1 MMRFVYLKV
10 GRYLVGHAP
19 NFQSYQFSNHTKQK
33 LLTDFK
39 DEIKQFGDRVEKL
52 KAQIGTEEATKNA
65 FIMPSLNA
73 LGYNVFN
80 PLEVVPEFTADIG
93 IKKGQKV
100 DYAVMKDG
108 QPAILVECKHWSENL
123 DPHNSQLF
131 RYFHTTK
138 AKFGLLSNGIV
149 FRFYTD
155 LVEKNKMDEKPFLE
169 FNVTDIKDNQ
179 IEELKKFHKSY
190 FDVDNIVNTA
200 YELKYMN
207 ELKTFINNEF
217 QNPTE
222 GFVKHFAK
230 QAYPGVLTAKIMEQ
244 FTALT
249 KKSIQQ
255 YINDLITERLK
266 SALKKE
272 NADEQ
277 KGTEQEVLITIG
289 TTSTESKV
297 ETTAEEL
304 EGFMIV
310 KTILR
315 QKIASNRI
323 AYRDAQSYFAILLDD
338 NNRKTICRLY
348 LNGGK
353 KYFAVIDDQKK
364 EIRTEIIT
372 LDDIFNFAEQLHKI
386 VATYDA
392 DKKGSS

>member
-1 MMRFVYLKV
+1 M
-10 GRYLVGHAP
+10 
-19 NFQSYQFSNHTKQK
+19 
-33 LLTDFK
+33 DFK

-52 KAQIGTEEATKNA
+52 KAQISTEEATKNA
-65 FIMPSLNA
+65 FIMPFIKA
-73 LGYNVFN
+73 LGYDVFD
-80 PLEVVPEFTADIG
+80 PLEVVPEYVADIG
-93 IKKGQKV
+93 IKKGEKV
-100 DYAVMKDG
+100 DYAILKDG
-108 QPAILVECKHWSENL
+108 HPTILVECKHWGENL
-123 DPHNSQLF
+123 DVHNSQLF

-149 FRFYTD
+149 YRFYTD

-200 YELKYMN
+200 SELKYMN
-207 ELKTFINNEF
+207 ELKTFINVEF
-217 QNPTE
+217 QNPTD
-222 GFVKHFAK
+222 GFVRHFAK
-230 QAYPGVLTAKIMEQ
+230 QAYPGILTAKLMEQ

-272 NADEQ
+272 NDDE
-277 KGTEQEVLITIG
+277 KTTEQELVLTDAA
-289 TTSTESKV
+289 TESKV
-297 ETTAEEL
+297 ETTTDEL

-315 QKIASNRI
+315 QKISSSRI

-353 KYFAVIDDQKK
+353 KYFAFIDDQKK
-364 EIRTEIIT
+364 EVKNEITT
-372 LDDIFNFAEQLHKI
+372 LDDIFNFAELLHQI
-386 VATYDA
+386 VANYDTE
-392 DKKGSS
+392 KKGSS

>member
-1 MMRFVYLKV
+1 M
-10 GRYLVGHAP
+10 
-19 NFQSYQFSNHTKQK
+19 
-33 LLTDFK
+33 DFK

-52 KAQIGTEEATKNA
+52 KAQINTEEATKNA
-65 FIMPSLNA
+65 FIMPFIKA
-73 LGYNVFN
+73 LGYDVFN
-80 PLEVVPEFTADIG
+80 PLEVVPEFIADIG
-93 IKKGQKV
+93 IKKGEKV
-100 DYAVMKDG
+100 DYAVMQDG
-108 QPAILVECKHWSENL
+108 QPAILVECKHWSADL

-138 AKFGLLSNGIV
+138 AKFGLLSNGIIY
-149 FRFYTD
+149 RFYTD

-200 YELKYMN
+200 SELKFMN
-207 ELKTFINNEF
+207 ELKTFINVEF
-217 QNPTE
+217 QTPTD
-222 GFVKHFAK
+222 GFVRHFAK
-230 QAYPGVLTAKIMEQ
+230 QAYPGVLTAKLMEQ

-249 KKSIQQ
+249 KRAIQQ

-277 KGTEQEVLITIG
+277 K
-289 TTSTESKV
+289 TTDDAAALAAETADESKV
-297 ETTAEEL
+297 ETTPEEK

-315 QKIASNRI
+315 QKISSSRI
-323 AYRDAQSYFAILLDD
+323 AFRDAQSYFAILLDD

-348 LNGGK
+348 LNGSK
-353 KYFAVIDDQKK
+353 KYFAFIDEQKK
-364 EIRTEIIT
+364 EVRNEIAT
-372 LDDIFNFAEQLHKI
+372 LDDIFNFAELLHKI
-386 VATYDA
+386 VAAYDSE
-392 DKKGSS
+392 KKGSS